1 MLKFWGDGSQEA
13 KALVDSIVV
22 RSTANFNWTFIFI
35 LSVVFY
41 VYWSEIHKKNTEA
54 VCAGLALYGV
64 HWLYEIANAVI
75 GHVTG
80 YPLWSVSNASTTY
93 ILLVGVCWELSM
105 MFSLAGIISFKMM
118 PQDRSRR
125 YFAKNGRK
133 GISCKLVVA
142 LEMAL
147 LFALVESFL
156 AGTSN
161 HSFIWVYKWW
171 GVIPVFIT
179 TYIPF
184 FLASNYVPD
193 MEPAKRRRF
202 LICEWGLVAL
212 LLVILILA
220 GIICFMS
227 SMAISEVTGIGPRER
242 GLGRLNVCCKVQRPV
257 SLKLSSTSIIT
268 SSSARVSSRRTDI
281 HSLWFMW

>member
-1 MLKFWGDGSQEA
+1 MLKFWGDGSSLS
-13 KALVDSIVV
+13 KSLVQSIKV
-22 RSTANFNWTFIFI
+22 RSTENFNWTFIFI
-35 LSVVFY
+35 LAVVFY
-41 VYWSEIHKKNTEA
+41 VYWTEIHNKNYKA
-54 VCAGLALYGV
+54 VYAGLALYGV

-75 GHVTG
+75 GHISG
-80 YPLWSVSNASTTY
+80 YPLWSVSNRSTTF

-118 PQDRSRR
+118 PQDRSKR

-147 LFALVESFL
+147 LFALFESFL

-161 HSFIWVYKWW
+161 HSFIWVYRWW
-171 GVIPVFIT
+171 GVLPVFIT

-193 MEPAKRRRF
+193 MEEKKRNRF
-202 LICEWGLVAL
+202 LICEWALVAL
-212 LLVILILA
+212 LLIILIPA
-220 GIICFMS
+220 GII
-227 SMAISEVTGIGPRER
+227 
-242 GLGRLNVCCKVQRPV
+242 
-257 SLKLSSTSIIT
+257 
-268 SSSARVSSRRTDI
+268 
-281 HSLWFMW
+281 

>member
-1 MLKFWGDGSQEA
+1 MLKFWGDGSQQA
-13 KALVDSIVV
+13 KSLVDSIIV
-22 RSTANFNWTFIFI
+22 RSTENFNWTFIFI
-35 LSVVFY
+35 LAVVFY
-41 VYWSEIHKKNTEA
+41 VYWSEIHKKNYEA
-54 VCAGLALYGV
+54 IYASLALYGV
-64 HWLYEIANAVI
+64 HWLYEIANAII
-75 GHVTG
+75 GHVFG
-80 YPLWSVSNASTTY
+80 YPLWSVSNQSTTF

-118 PQDRSRR
+118 PQDRSKR

-133 GISCKLVVA
+133 GISCKLMVA

-193 MEPAKRRRF
+193 MEPKKRRNF
-202 LICEWGLVAL
+202 LCAEWGLVAL
-212 LLVILILA
+212 LLVILIPA
-220 GIICFMS
+220 GVI
-227 SMAISEVTGIGPRER
+227 
-242 GLGRLNVCCKVQRPV
+242 
-257 SLKLSSTSIIT
+257 
-268 SSSARVSSRRTDI
+268 
-281 HSLWFMW
+281 

>member
-1 MLKFWGDGSQEA
+1 MFKFWGDGSAEA
-13 KALVDSIVV
+13 RALVDAIRV
-22 RSTANFNWTFIFI
+22 RSTENFNWTFIFI
-35 LSVVFY
+35 LAVVFY
-41 VYWSEIHKKNTEA
+41 VYWSEIHNKNTEA

-64 HWLYEIANAVI
+64 HWLYEIGNAVI

-80 YPLWSVSNASTTY
+80 YPLWSVSNASTTF

-118 PQDRSRR
+118 PKDRSTR
-125 YFAKNGRK
+125 YFTKNGK
-133 GISCKLVVA
+133 GGVSCRLLVT

-147 LFALVESFL
+147 LFALFESFL

-171 GVIPVFIT
+171 GVLPVFVT

-193 MEPAKRRRF
+193 MEPKKRRAF
-202 LICEWGLVAL
+202 LLGLWGLVAL
-212 LLVILILA
+212 LLVILI
-220 GIICFMS
+220 
-227 SMAISEVTGIGPRER
+227 P
-242 GLGRLNVCCKVQRPV
+242 LGV
-257 SLKLSSTSIIT
+257 I
-268 SSSARVSSRRTDI
+268 
-281 HSLWFMW
+281 